1 MRNGSDLLE
10 PEPRR
15 KHPEEET
22 TRILWKPPL
31 PEFTE
36 PRAIPQPKRAYHVSH
51 LLALAPP
58 PWPQGQ
64 FRIDP
69 EA

>member
-1 MRNGSDLLE
+1 MRNGSNLLE

-15 KHPEEET
+15 KHPEEEA
-22 TRILWKPPL
+22 TRTFWKPLL
-31 PEFTE
+31 PDATE
-36 PRAIPQPKRAYHVSH
+36 PRLVPRPKTSQAHY
-51 LLALAPP
+51 LLAPP

>member
-22 TRILWKPPL
+22 TRILWKPSL
-31 PEFTE
+31 PESTE
-36 PRAIPQPKRAYHVSH
+36 PHVIPWPKRAIRVPYV
-51 LLALAPP
+51 LALAPP